1 MKSAKIIF
9 ATLTLAM
16 CSVTITYAQ
25 HDHSQMNKTSA
36 TTTVNKEVT
45 TSNAKAGDTKTGVTT
60 ETFKVSGNCGMCKNT
75 IEKAAKVKGV
85 SKADWNIETKVLTL
99 KYDPSVVTSDAVL
112 QRVADAGYDNEKFKA
127 TDKSYKSLDG
137 CCQYDRTK

>member
-36 TTTVNKEVT
+36 TTTNV
-45 TSNAKAGDTKTGVTT
+45 KAGDTKTGVTT

-85 SKADWNIETKVLTL
+85 SKADWDTETKVLTL